1 MADLDIA
8 RVRVYAVGPPVERY
22 RWSYDSPLQYVTM
35 TLVRIETA
43 GGLEG
48 IGAEMSYGGLGFDDS
63 LAHSARLYATA
74 LIGRD
79 ARDRDGL
86 RAAVIHDGGG
96 APSQVLGMFDIA
108 LWDIAGRNENQPIWR
123 MLGGSR
129 ESILSYASTNTLDS
143 PEAYVEHTA
152 ELMAHGFKAIKFH
165 CYCEYGRDSR
175 LVDAMA
181 KAHGGKGLRLMLD
194 TESRY
199 SREDAAKMA
208 ARLAELGYEWFEAP
222 LPDADIEGY
231 AALRRAARLPILPAG
246 NTIIAMPLIEHAMTL
261 GAWSAFR
268 AAATRMGGIGP
279 IAAAVK
285 LAERH
290 GLMAE
295 LQSWG
300 YTPVQAANLHV
311 MLGLGRTKYFEQPFP
326 YPALEYGAL
335 DPIRTD
341 RDGLVHAPD
350 GPGLGIRMDWDAIE
364 RAALAR
370 FDITA

>member
-1 MADLDIA
+1 MGPQDIA

-35 TLVRIETA
+35 TLVRIETT

-79 ARDRDGL
+79 ALDRDGL

-96 APSQVLGMFDIA
+96 APGQVLGMFDIA
-108 LWDIAGRNENQPIWR
+108 LWDIAGQNAKQPIWR
-123 MLGGSR
+123 MLGGATDR
-129 ESILSYASTNTLDS
+129 IASYASTNTLDT
-143 PEAYVEHTA
+143 PEAYVEHTD
-152 ELMAHGFKAIKFH
+152 ELMALGFKAIKFH

-175 LVDAMA
+175 LVDAVA

-199 SREDAAKMA
+199 SRADALKMA
-208 ARLAELGYEWFEAP
+208 AHLAELGYEWFEAP

-231 AALRRAARLPILPAG
+231 VALRRAARLPILPAG
-246 NTIIAMPLIEHAMTL
+246 NTIVALPLVEHAIKL
-261 GAWSAFR
+261 GAWSALR
-268 AAATRMGGIGP
+268 VAATRMGGIGP
-279 IAAAVK
+279 AAAAIR

-300 YTPVQAANLHV
+300 YTPVQAANLHL
-311 MLGLGRTKYFEQPFP
+311 MLGLGRTRYFEQPFP
-326 YPALEYGAL
+326 YPALEYGAR
-335 DPIRTD
+335 DVIRTD
-341 RDGLVHAPD
+341 KDGLVRAPD
-350 GPGLGIRMDWDAIE
+350 RPGLGIRMDWDEIE
-364 RAALAR
+364 RAAIAR
-370 FDITA
+370 FDIAA